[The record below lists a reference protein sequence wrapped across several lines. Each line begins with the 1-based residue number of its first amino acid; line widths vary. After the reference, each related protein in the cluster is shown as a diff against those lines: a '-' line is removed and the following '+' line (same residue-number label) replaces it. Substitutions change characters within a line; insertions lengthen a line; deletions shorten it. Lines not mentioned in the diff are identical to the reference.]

1 MGYPYGTIA
10 RLLLLT
16 GQRRGEI
23 ANMAKHQID
32 RAGRML
38 TIPIRSTKSRRG
50 HLVPLSDLAMDV
62 LNEVPRL
69 PGRVAVFGRDGV
81 KPPGS
86 ASFYE
91 ANQRL
96 NRRMREIC
104 RAEVAATGG
113 DLDDANVEYLT
124 YHDLRRT
131 AATVMCRLGHPVE
144 FVDRV
149 MHHAGGRTG
158 IGRTVNAC
166 TRIYVKHEFMDQ
178 RRAALR
184 DLGTYIEKLVGG
196 LHGKP
201 LTCKRHGKVL
211 TRVSERGQSTRT
223 SRLNLSSRGDR
234 SLPVGASGHTQ
245 ASVLQVIDS

>member
-1 MGYPYGTIA
+1 
-10 RLLLLT
+10 
-16 GQRRGEI
+16 
-23 ANMAKHQID
+23 
-32 RAGRML
+32 ML

-113 DLDDANVEYLT
+113 DLDDANVEY
-124 YHDLRRT
+124 
-131 AATVMCRLGHPVE
+131 
-144 FVDRV
+144 
-149 MHHAGGRTG
+149 
-158 IGRTVNAC
+158 
-166 TRIYVKHEFMDQ
+166 
-178 RRAALR
+178 
-184 DLGTYIEKLVGG
+184 
-196 LHGKP
+196 
-201 LTCKRHGKVL
+201 
-211 TRVSERGQSTRT
+211 
-223 SRLNLSSRGDR
+223 
-234 SLPVGASGHTQ
+234 
-245 ASVLQVIDS
+245 